1 MARSIEEISAEIVAH
16 RNEDCAYEPCA
27 TCTQMVPGN
36 GDLDDAGEGVGA
48 GKTGKIPGLRG
59 KTQETDLF
67 LHIEEGFLFR
77 CLQKGGPELR
87 QTGAEIIS
95 PGGDREEKTHQDQE
109 RDHSFRRISKIAALS
124 RFRGS
129 SLCPGRDLVYHGIME
144 ILPEIAKR
152 VSVRDFQDR
161 EVPGDV
167 LERILEAGRLAPSA
181 KNRQPWRFVAVTDP
195 EKRKLLEKA
204 SFGQEHVGSA
214 PVVVAC
220 CTTNIEYRMPNGQLS
235 YPIDISLAASFMM
248 LQAVREGLGTCIVTT
263 YDETQAREII
273 TVPFSMRVVL
283 LLALGYGKE
292 KEAGLRERLPLSRV
306 SSIDHW

>member
-1 MARSIEEISAEIVAH
+1 
-16 RNEDCAYEPCA
+16 
-27 TCTQMVPGN
+27 
-36 GDLDDAGEGVGA
+36 
-48 GKTGKIPGLRG
+48 
-59 KTQETDLF
+59 
-67 LHIEEGFLFR
+67 
-77 CLQKGGPELR
+77 
-87 QTGAEIIS
+87 
-95 PGGDREEKTHQDQE
+95 
-109 RDHSFRRISKIAALS
+109 
-124 RFRGS
+124 
-129 SLCPGRDLVYHGIME
+129 ME

-273 TVPFSMRVVL
+273 TVPCGWFCFWRWDTGRRKRPDSGR
-283 LLALGYGKE
+283 GFPCPGC
-292 KEAGLRERLPLSRV
+292 PP
-306 SSIDHW
+306 SITGS